1 MCSAWLVTK
10 NEQAVCDH
18 DIVKQ
23 SWTSIQLFKLQH
35 LQLLYSVLTSVLK
48 FEFFL
53 WRSFISQEIF
63 FRSLFF
69 YLKQILTFF
78 ILQECFCFFSWISIV
93 YFISRI
99 WSISFSIVKL
109 TLTKLNSSRSRS
121 SFMIEVL
128 LMLLI
133 IVYQERELH
142 LLSTSRSSHVSMSS
156 VARQNFCFFRWM
168 IRNRRN
174 VRMKIIVDASYLRS
188 ISKWYHLLSACT
200 LHIVI
205 TALTKRR

>member
-1 MCSAWLVTK
+1 MLWNNHERQFSSSNCNIYSCFTLFWL
-10 NEQAVCDH
+10 
-18 DIVKQ
+18 Q
-23 SWTSIQLFKLQH
+23 SWSLN
-35 LQLLYSVLTSVLK
+35 
-48 FEFFL
+48 FFL
-53 WRSFISQEIF
+53 WRSFISREIF

-78 ILQECFCFFSWISIV
+78 MSRERFCFFSWVSIV
-93 YFISRI
+93 YFISRV

-109 TLTKLNSSRSRS
+109 TLTKLDSSRSRS

-133 IVYQERELH
+133 IVYHKRELH

-156 VARQNFCFFRWM
+156 VARQNFCPFRWM

-174 VRMKIIVDASYLRS
+174 VRTKIIVDASYLRS

>member
-1 MCSAWLVTK
+1 MLWNNHEHQFSSSNCNIYSCFTLFWL
-10 NEQAVCDH
+10 
-18 DIVKQ
+18 Q
-23 SWTSIQLFKLQH
+23 SWSLN
-35 LQLLYSVLTSVLK
+35 
-48 FEFFL
+48 FFL

-78 ILQECFCFFSWISIV
+78 ILRECFCFFSWISIV

-133 IVYQERELH
+133 IVYHERELH

-156 VARQNFCFFRWM
+156 VTRQNFCFFRWM